1 MFLDID
7 KKNQDAIAAIDDS
20 KQSVTYGDLC
30 IFSGEFARNVASR
43 SLIVIFAQNSI
54 GSLMG
59 YVAALSTKIVPLI
72 LSANTD
78 RELYEH
84 LIEKYAPQ
92 YIWLPESMYRNF
104 EGKTLFSKYNYVL
117 MQVAS
122 YSPPLYKE
130 LSLLLPT
137 SGSTGSPK
145 LVRHSYRN
153 IEANARNVAA
163 LFGLTKNEIPVVVLP
178 MHYTMGLSV
187 ITSHLWV
194 GAKLFISSKSLMD
207 RSFWADLK
215 KYKVSSFTGVPFSYE
230 IMDKLHF
237 FRMEFPDLKII
248 TQGGGKLNSE
258 LFKKCSEYAIQ
269 TNKKFIP
276 TYGQTEGTARMA
288 FLKPEKAIDKIGSI
302 GQAIPN
308 GTLSVMDS
316 EGVETTE
323 GEAIGEMIYRGENVT
338 LGYALCK
345 EDLQK
350 GDVNNGILHTG
361 DIVRRDSEGFYFVIG
376 RMKRFLKIF
385 GLRVGLDEVEYLVK
399 SNFDTDCV
407 CGGSD
412 EILEVRITNREI
424 VNVVQTF
431 IMEKTKLFHKNIKV
445 IAVESIER
453 NEAGKVVLN
462 K

>member
-7 KKNQDAIAAIDDS
+7 KKPQDRVAAIDDS
-20 KQSVTYGDLC
+20 KQSVTYGELC
-30 IFSGEFARNVASR
+30 AFSEEFEQSVISR

-59 YVAALSTKIVPLI
+59 YVASLSAKIVPLI

-78 RELYEH
+78 RELYEQ

-92 YIWLPESMYRNF
+92 YIWSPESMCDNF
-104 EGKTLFSKYNYVL
+104 KGERLFSKCNYVL
-117 MQVAS
+117 MKVAS
-122 YSPPLYKE
+122 CSPPLYKE

-153 IEANARNVAA
+153 IEANAHNVAM
-163 LFGLTKNEIPVVVLP
+163 LFGLTKNEIPVVALP

-187 ITSHLWV
+187 ITSHLLV

-207 RSFWADLK
+207 RSFWSDLK
-215 KYKVSSFTGVPFSYE
+215 EYKVSSFTGVPFSYE
-230 IMDKLHF
+230 IMDKIHF
-237 FRMEFPDLKII
+237 FKMDLPDLKII
-248 TQGGGKLNSE
+248 TQGGGKLSSE

-288 FLKPEKAIDKIGSI
+288 FLKPERAVDKIGSI

-308 GTLSVMDS
+308 GTLSIIDS

-338 LGYALCK
+338 LGYAVCK

-350 GDVNNGILHTG
+350 GDDNNGILHTG
-361 DIVRRDSEGFYFVIG
+361 DIVRRDSEGFYFIVG

-385 GLRVGLDEVEYLVK
+385 GLRIGLDEVEYLVK
-399 SNFDTDCV
+399 SNFNTDCV
-407 CGGSD
+407 CSGSD
-412 EILEVRITNREI
+412 DFLEIRITNREI
-424 VNVVQTF
+424 ENAVQAF
-431 IMEKTKLFHKNIKV
+431 IMEKTKLFHKNIRV
-445 IAVESIER
+445 ITVESIER
-453 NEAGKVVLN
+453 NETGKVVLN